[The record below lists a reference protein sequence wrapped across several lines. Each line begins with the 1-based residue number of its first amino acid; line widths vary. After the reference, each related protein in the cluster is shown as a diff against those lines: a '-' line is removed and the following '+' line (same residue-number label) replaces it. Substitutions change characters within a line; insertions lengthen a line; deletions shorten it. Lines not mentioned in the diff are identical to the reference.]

1 MNLDPELLKRIVA
14 DVLAQLD
21 QLPGAAPCEEKPPRP
36 EKEQGTKR
44 LSLPVLAAEQVE
56 RLPRQVRVLELPRRC
71 VVTPAARDLL
81 RQRGIELRR
90 VVETAAGK
98 AAPPLVV
105 VTDVPRQELATLD
118 RVLQGAGV
126 PTQRLPQ
133 LGLPLALEELA
144 RAVRL
149 GGQRGLVWSAC
160 PQVALCLA
168 NRHRGVRA
176 AGGEDPRQL
185 RRHVSEVAANR
196 LVLGPACAS
205 PWALR
210 RLIHW
215 FATRKLESVPPELKE
230 TSP

>member
-1 MNLDPELLKRIVA
+1 MNLNPELLKRIVA

-21 QLPGAAPCEEKPPRP
+21 QLPAAAPKREPSRQTEG
-36 EKEQGTKR
+36 QGTKR
-44 LSLPVLAAEQVE
+44 LSLPVLVAAEVE
-56 RLPRQVRVLELPRRC
+56 QLPQEVRVLELPRRC
-71 VVTPAARDLL
+71 VVTPAAQDLL

-98 AAPPLVV
+98 ATPPLVV
-105 VTDVPRQELATLD
+105 VADVPREELATLD

-126 PTQRLPQ
+126 PAQRLPQ

-185 RRHVSEVAANR
+185 RRHVTEVAANC

-210 RLIHW
+210 GVVQW